1 MSSENSSANKNS
13 QASQKSMSN
22 RKQIIAALESKG
34 IDALNANITESR
46 KYESLS
52 GLKGN
57 SLLSTFKQTL
67 EYNKKKA

>member
-1 MSSENSSANKNS
+1 
-13 QASQKSMSN
+13 MSN